1 MILIIFRTRIYTNIA
16 AAAIKAVAHT
26 PYILLSPKVI
36 NKHVT
41 SVMNMFNISYNVQR
55 FTMKVI
61 F

>member
-1 MILIIFRTRIYTNIA
+1 MDLYKYCSSRI
-16 AAAIKAVAHT
+16 AIKAAAHT
-26 PYILLSPKVI
+26 PYILLNPKVI

-41 SVMNMFNISYNVQR
+41 SVMNMFNMSYNVQR